1 MRPLSEIEAEL
12 AGIGRPRLENF
23 ADAINP
29 AKRAAI
35 EKVQA
40 AWDAA
45 DPAKATRWLA
55 LRAEHRATEAVED
68 ARNIAKA
75 ESQRLLANLSRIVG
89 DKALEAIPN
98 ALRDPHDGMRA
109 ALSFVDSPHWSLTLV
124 GGVGT
129 GKTVPAAW
137 LAKKTLERGDTL
149 VWWRAPALA
158 TSSIYG
164 LEAAERNKRA
174 CHATVL
180 VLDDLGAE
188 LTTGPWVAMLE
199 DVLGFR
205 YAHKAKT
212 VVTGNLLL
220 ESPNRADGKPDPTVV
235 SLRSLLRDR
244 LFDRLTEGIVVG
256 TGKGSMRRRSA

>member
-1 MRPLSEIEAEL
+1 MRPLSEIEAEITAINRPTL
-12 AGIGRPRLENF
+12 ANF
-23 ADAINP
+23 VDAINP

-35 EKVQA
+35 AQVQA
-40 AWDAA
+40 GWDSFN
-45 DPAKATRWLA
+45 PEKARRWHE

-75 ESQRLLANLSRIVG
+75 EAARLLSNLSRIVG
-89 DKALEAIPN
+89 DKALEAIP
-98 ALRDPHDGMRA
+98 AAIRDPHDGMRA
-109 ALSFVDSPHWSLTLV
+109 AQRFEGSEDWSLTLV

-137 LAKKTLERGDTL
+137 LAKKTLEAGETL
-149 VWWRAPALA
+149 VWWRAPNVA
-158 TSSIYG
+158 TASVYG
-164 LEAAERNKRA
+164 PEAGERNKRA
-174 CHATVL
+174 CAAKLL

-199 DVLGFR
+199 DVLGYR

-220 ESPNRADGKPDPTVV
+220 ESPNKADVT
-235 SLRSLLRDR
+235 LRSMLRDR
-244 LFDRLTEGIVVG
+244 LFDRLTEGIVIG